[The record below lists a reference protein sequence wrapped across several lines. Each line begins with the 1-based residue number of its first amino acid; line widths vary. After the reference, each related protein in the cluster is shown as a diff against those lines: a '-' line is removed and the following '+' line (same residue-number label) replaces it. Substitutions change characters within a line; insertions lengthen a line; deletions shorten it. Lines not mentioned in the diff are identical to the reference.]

1 MELEHFDEGV
11 KHDVDSG
18 MIDMIKQAY
27 ETVARRGLKL
37 SLFASP
43 WSALALGFGC
53 GSGSGLGGRT
63 LTLTSI

>member
-1 MELEHFDEGV
+1 
-11 KHDVDSG
+11 

-37 SLFASP
+37 SLFC
-43 WSALALGFGC
+43 LALV
-53 GSGSGLGGRT
+53 SARARVRVRAGSGLGGRI